1 MSRVA
6 GKAQS
11 DDERGEPFDE
21 GLGVEEDAAGVEED
35 AAGVAVAGDGD
46 PDEPESVDPF
56 EPFEEA
62 ALLDDAAAL
71 LDEPEPPRLSV
82 L

>member
-1 MSRVA
+1 
-6 GKAQS
+6 
-11 DDERGEPFDE
+11 
-21 GLGVEEDAAGVEED
+21 
-35 AAGVAVAGDGD
+35 
-46 PDEPESVDPF
+46 VDPF

-62 ALLDDAAAL
+62 PLLDDAAAL

>member
-1 MSRVA
+1 M
-6 GKAQS
+6 
-11 DDERGEPFDE
+11 
-21 GLGVEEDAAGVEED
+21 GLGEEEEVGVDDDAAGAE
-35 AAGVAVAGDGD
+35 VAGDGD
-46 PDEPESVDPF
+46 PDELDPFDPDELESVDPF

-62 ALLDDAAAL
+62 PLLDDAAAL